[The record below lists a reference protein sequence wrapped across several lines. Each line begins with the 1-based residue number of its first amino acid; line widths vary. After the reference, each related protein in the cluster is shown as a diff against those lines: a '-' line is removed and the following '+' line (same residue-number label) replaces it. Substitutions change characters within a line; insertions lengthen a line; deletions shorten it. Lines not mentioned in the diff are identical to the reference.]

1 MAAQSQRRL
10 VERWFSGLTP
20 KAWEAAQPWIATQL
34 KSLERV
40 LGVLHQAV
48 EYPPPSVELAIACSA
63 NTAITTT
70 TDTAITGC
78 TYTFTPDVDMRVIID
93 AFFDVQCSLF
103 GAATHIFTGR
113 LYVNGTVQTTMLPM
127 TTYALDAR
135 TPVSGPWV
143 IACASGTQYTFELQA
158 RTNNVLTQFSVRTPH
173 TRFTVRKVPNT
184 FRMP

>member
-10 VERWFSGLTP
+10 VERWFAGLAP
-20 KAWEAAQPWIATQL
+20 NAREKAQPWLLSQL

-48 EYPPPSVELAIACSA
+48 EYPPPSVELAVTCSA
-63 NTAITTT
+63 DTAITTT

-93 AFFDVQCSLF
+93 ALFDVSCTLF
-103 GAATHIFTGR
+103 GASTHVFTGR
-113 LYVNGTVQTTMLPM
+113 LYVNGSLQTTMLPT
-127 TTYALDAR
+127 TTYALSAR

-143 IACASGTQYTFELQA
+143 IACSAGTQYTFELQA
-158 RTNNVLTQFSVRTPH
+158 RTNNALTTFSVRTPH

>member
-10 VERWFSGLTP
+10 VERWFSGLVP
-20 KAWEAAQPWIATQL
+20 DKWDGARPWLLSQL

-63 NTAITTT
+63 DTAITTT

-78 TYTFTPDVDMRVIID
+78 TYTFTPDVDMRVIVD
-93 AFFDVQCSLF
+93 AFFDVSCSLF
-103 GAATHIFTGR
+103 GASTHVFTGR
-113 LYVNGTVQTTMLPM
+113 LYVNGVVQTAMLPT
-127 TTYALDAR
+127 TTYALSAR

-143 IACASGTQYTFELQA
+143 IACQSGTQYTLELQA
-158 RTNNVLTQFSVRTPH
+158 RTNNALTQFNVRTPH
-173 TRFTVRKVPNT
+173 TRMTVRKMPNT